1 MTLAFRRWAY
11 CAVILSEAKN
21 LELPDGRLLHVH
33 HDQQLRNTDV
43 GVTSNLERRVAEH
56 KQGTSP
62 GFTQR
67 YKATRLVYYEA
78 TPDIR
83 SAIEREKQVKGLLRH
98 KKIALIASMNP
109 YWRDLGE
116 GTDQVGETL
125 RFAQGDRFR

>member
-1 MTLAFRRWAY
+1 VADYFVYIMTNNSGTLY
-11 CAVILSEAKN
+11 
-21 LELPDGRLLHVH
+21 
-33 HDQQLRNTDV
+33 V
-43 GVTSNLERRVAEH
+43 GVTNNLERRVHEH
-56 KQGTSP
+56 KRGEVP

-83 SAIEREKQVKGLLRH
+83 SAIEREKQLKGLLRR

-109 YWRDLGE
+109 HWRDLGE
-116 GTDQVGETL
+116 GPDRVGETL

>member
-1 MTLAFRRWAY
+1 MDGYFVYIMTNN
-11 CAVILSEAKN
+11 S
-21 LELPDGRLLHVH
+21 GRLY
-33 HDQQLRNTDV
+33 V
-43 GVTSNLERRVAEH
+43 GVTSNLERRGAEH

-83 SAIEREKQVKGLLRH
+83 SAIEREKQLKGLLRR
-98 KKIALIASMNP
+98 KKIALIASVNP

-116 GTDQVGETL
+116 GLDRVGETL
-125 RFAQGDRFR
+125 RFAQGDSTR

>member
-1 MTLAFRRWAY
+1 MDDYFVYIMTNTSGP
-11 CAVILSEAKN
+11 LS
-21 LELPDGRLLHVH
+21 
-33 HDQQLRNTDV
+33 V
-43 GVTSNLERRVAEH
+43 GVTNNLERRVHEH
-56 KQGTSP
+56 KRGEVP

-83 SAIEREKQVKGLLRH
+83 SAIEREKQLKGLLRS

-109 YWRDLGE
+109 HWRDLGD
-116 GTDQVGETL
+116 GTDRVGETL